1 MMAGKCVLLVDDEA
15 VLVALLQ
22 KYLERQ
28 GLTTKAC
35 TDPAEALRLVESEP
49 QRFWLVVSDMTL
61 PGMSGAELIEQIR
74 ALHPGI
80 HAIIASGYPY
90 QPPTADVAFLQ
101 KPFLPKMLLDMIQK
115 LPGSRSAMQSNSA
128 TGNTAQS
135 S

>member
-1 MMAGKCVLLVDDEA
+1 MMAGNCVLLVDDEA

-35 TDPAEALRLVESEP
+35 TDPAEALRLVESDP
-49 QRFWLVVSDMTL
+49 RQFWLVVSDMTL
-61 PGMSGAELIEQIR
+61 PGMSGAELIDRIR

-90 QPPTADVAFLQ
+90 QPPTADVTFLQ

-115 LPGSRSAMQSNSA
+115 LPGAKSAMRSNPA
-128 TGNTAQS
+128 AGNTAQ
-135 S
+135 